1 MLFALV
7 SCDKEEVAITD
18 STKVTEKEILTFAT
32 QEEFEQ
38 TLAKVNAM
46 TKEERLLWEKE
57 QGFKSFG
64 TICDEFYESID
75 FESLKSI
82 DMLKILDTNKL
93 LKIYTY
99 EKETIIEPIDIDA
112 KERFLMNKNKM
123 YIVSNMVFKIVDSKQ
138 ISTRISHIEAL
149 YEINSF
155 NDFLSHPIFNA
166 QLKQNSSLRAKQS
179 EYINKEVTRADGKYM
194 TKVNYQT
201 ENYWASFPTRT
212 QIEVEFTIKNYK
224 KAWIGYKLEKL
235 NTDYVINLEAFDES
249 GRLSTFW
256 TCNGAAIGHQLDNY
270 NKTEKYD
277 IVDGWTNSYATPKFS
292 SVSGWIES
300 PAGRIDIE

>member
-1 MLFALV
+1 MKKIIYIFAIMLFALV
-7 SCDKEEVAITD
+7 SCDKEEVSITD
-18 STKVTEKEILTFAT
+18 NTKVTEQEILTFAT
-32 QEEFEQ
+32 QEEFEL

-82 DMLKILDTNKL
+82 DMLKTMDTNKL
-93 LKIYTY
+93 IKIYSF
-99 EKETIIEPIDIDA
+99 EKETIIEPIEIDA

-138 ISTRISHIEAL
+138 ISTSISHIEAL
-149 YEINSF
+149 SEINSF
-155 NDFLSHPIFNA
+155 NDFLSHSIFDA
-166 QLKQNSSLRAKQS
+166 QLKQNTSLRVKQS
-179 EYINKEVTRADGKYM
+179 EYINKEVTRYDGRYM

-212 QIEVEFTIKNYK
+212 
-224 KAWIGYKLEKL
+224 
-235 NTDYVINLEAFDES
+235 
-249 GRLSTFW
+249 
-256 TCNGAAIGHQLDNY
+256 
-270 NKTEKYD
+270 
-277 IVDGWTNSYATPKFS
+277 
-292 SVSGWIES
+292 
-300 PAGRIDIE
+300 

>member
-7 SCDKEEVAITD
+7 SCDKEEVSITD
-18 STKVTEKEILTFAT
+18 NTKVTEQEILTFAT
-32 QEEFEQ
+32 QEEFEL

-82 DMLKILDTNKL
+82 DMLKTMDTNKL
-93 LKIYTY
+93 IKIYSF
-99 EKETIIEPIDIDA
+99 EKETIIEPIEIDA

-138 ISTRISHIEAL
+138 ISTSISHIEAL
-149 YEINSF
+149 SEINSF
-155 NDFLSHPIFNA
+155 NDFLSHSIFDA
-166 QLKQNSSLRAKQS
+166 QLKQNTSLRVKQS
-179 EYINKEVTRADGKYM
+179 EYINKEVTRYDGRYM

-212 QIEVEFTIKNYK
+212 
-224 KAWIGYKLEKL
+224 
-235 NTDYVINLEAFDES
+235 
-249 GRLSTFW
+249 
-256 TCNGAAIGHQLDNY
+256 
-270 NKTEKYD
+270 
-277 IVDGWTNSYATPKFS
+277 
-292 SVSGWIES
+292 
-300 PAGRIDIE
+300 